1 MSSYDLL
8 LALLGLVLLAAA
20 WLPCW
25 LRRSPISLPMLY
37 VVAGMALPW
46 LWPTDLRFD
55 PIEYGGIT
63 ERLTELAVIL
73 SLTGAGLKLDRDPS

>member
-8 LALLGLVLLAAA
+8 LAVLGLVLLAAA

-25 LRRSPISLPMLY
+25 LQRTPVSLPMLY
-37 VVAGMALPW
+37 VVAGLALPY
-46 LWPTDLRFD
+46 LWPAPLRFHPLEHGD
-55 PIEYGGIT
+55 FT